1 MQKNFTGI
9 IEGRVDKRS
18 LAVLYKWFAQ
28 NGVVVNTKSAL
39 LNEIVETL
47 KNVVIENGLAFQI
60 EDIREADMIMSPLAT
75 SRDVRVLG
83 NLSKA
88 ISVERQNDIGKE
100 AMRTMCE
107 EGVKKFEEIMAS
119 KGFDI
124 ERVKGIQAE
133 HLPDSGSVQLSEEA
147 QIVPDLSSPFAVGGN
162 NE

>member
-18 LAVLYKWFAQ
+18 LAVLYRWFMQ

-47 KNVVIENGLAFQI
+47 KNVIIENGLAFPI
-60 EDIREADMIMSPLAT
+60 EDIREADMIMSPLT
-75 SRDVRVLG
+75 TGIDKKVLG

-88 ISVERQNDIGKE
+88 IKIERQNDIDKE
-100 AMRTMCE
+100 KMRTICE
-107 EGVKKFEEIMAS
+107 EGVKRFEEIMAS

-133 HLPDSGSVQLSEEA
+133 HLPDNSSVQLSEEA
-147 QIVPDLSSPFAVGGN
+147 QIVPDMSKPFAVGGS